1 MISIEIYYQI
11 KKKIQNF
18 ISCIPHMAPRIGRGK
33 RWRMEV
39 HKLFLAQ
46 QMEGG
51 KSLWQQPLCHYFLLI
66 YLFVII
72 IRLLMSIV
80 QRAFI
85 ELEMWGACEVHP
97 CVWNA
102 SSTSLNSF
110 YKGTSSSTNMIFFHL
125 IHMCLVTHKISW
137 HYIFWQKKI
146 NNVNMFHECKEMRD
160 VRLLY

>member
-11 KKKIQNF
+11 RFFFQNF
-18 ISCIPHMAPRIGRGK
+18 ISCITHMAPRIGRGK

-80 QRAFI
+80 QRVFI
-85 ELEMWGACEVHP
+85 ELEMWGAHMHMQCFINFTKLFFIKVHP
-97 CVWNA
+97 SQPIW
-102 SSTSLNSF
+102 F
-110 YKGTSSSTNMIFFHL
+110 FFHL
-125 IHMCLVTHKISW
+125 FHMCLVTHKISW
-137 HYIFWQKKI
+137 HYIFWQK
-146 NNVNMFHECKEMRD
+146 
-160 VRLLY
+160 